1 MEEKNNYNEQEQPT
15 EKSLSVWGKVL
26 STSVNLPFVKV
37 NREEFLTK
45 ELSKFCTPMEVMTAI
60 EDSPLGVLSK
70 KEIDKLA
77 NQCISYHLTMVCGTS
92 ALMGLPGGWWMAGTI
107 PADITQFYGHIL
119 SLMQK
124 LIYLYGWPA
133 LTNVNNQ
140 LDDESLNIMTLFV
153 GVMMGNKVAIEA
165 LTKVVTQMSKNAG
178 TKISETVIAH
188 YAVKIAQWIGIN
200 MTKEGFAKGVGKVI
214 PLVGAPISATITYY
228 TFRPMARRLK
238 KHLDELYEMGKE
250 HGKVR
255 GLRMIAAHSS
265 LTFSTVR
272 KFWTLLPRSHAMC

>member
-1 MEEKNNYNEQEQPT
+1 MSEEKQEKQ
-15 EKSLSVWGKVL
+15 EKSVSLWNKVL
-26 STSVNLPFVKV
+26 STSVNLPLVKV
-37 NREEFLTK
+37 DRDEFLTK
-45 ELSKFCTPMEVMTAI
+45 ELSKFCTPMEVITALN
-60 EDSPLGVLSK
+60 DSPLKVLSK

-107 PADITQFYGHIL
+107 PTDITQFYGHIL
-119 SLMQK
+119 ALMQK

-153 GVMMGNKVAIEA
+153 GVMMGNKLAVEA
-165 LTKVVTQMSKNAG
+165 LAKVVTQVSKNASI
-178 TKISETVIAH
+178 KISETVLAQYTI
-188 YAVKIAQWIGIN
+188 KIAQWIGIN
-200 MTKEGFAKGVGKVI
+200 MTKESFAKGVGKVL

-238 KHLDELYEMGKE
+238 KHLDELYDMRHEE
-250 HGKVR
+250 Q
-255 GLRMIAAHSS
+255 
-265 LTFSTVR
+265 
-272 KFWTLLPRSHAMC
+272 

>member
-1 MEEKNNYNEQEQPT
+1 MAEENQ
-15 EKSLSVWGKVL
+15 EKSVTLWNKVL
-26 STSVNLPFVKV
+26 ETSLRLPFVNV

-45 ELSKFCTPMEVMTAI
+45 ELSKFCTPMEVMTAL
-60 EDSPLGVLSK
+60 DDTPLKVLSK

-77 NQCISYHLTMVCGTS
+77 NQCIKYHLTMVCGTS
-92 ALMGLPGGWWMAGTI
+92 ALMGLPGGWWMAGSI

-133 LTNVNNQ
+133 LTNVNKQ

-153 GVMMGNKVAIEA
+153 GAMMGNKLAVEA
-165 LTKVVTQMSKNAG
+165 LTKVVAQVSKNAG
-178 TKISETVIAH
+178 IKISETLMAQ
-188 YAVKIAQWIGIN
+188 YAIKIAQWIGIN
-200 MTKEGFAKGVGKVI
+200 MTKEGFAKGVGKVV

-238 KHLDELYEMGKE
+238 NHLDELYEMRLEGY
-250 HGKVR
+250 
-255 GLRMIAAHSS
+255 
-265 LTFSTVR
+265 
-272 KFWTLLPRSHAMC
+272 

>member
-1 MEEKNNYNEQEQPT
+1 MEENNKETPKPVNDST
-15 EKSLSVWGKVL
+15 KSVSVWGKVL
-26 STSVNLPFVKV
+26 STSINLPFVKV
-37 NREEFLTK
+37 NREEFLHK
-45 ELSKFCTPMEVMTAI
+45 ELSKFCTPMEVMVAL
-60 EDSPLGVLSK
+60 EESPLDVLTK

-107 PADITQFYGHIL
+107 PADVTQFYGHIL

-124 LIYLYGWPA
+124 LIYLYGWPS
-133 LTNVNNQ
+133 LTDVKNQ

-153 GVMMGNKVAIEA
+153 GVMMGNKMAIEA
-165 LTKVVTQMSKNAG
+165 LAKLATQMSKNAG
-178 TKISETVIAH
+178 VKISETVLAH

-238 KHLDELYEMGKE
+238 KHLDELYDMGME
-250 HGKVR
+250 HRKATG
-255 GLRMIAAHSS
+255 AH
-265 LTFSTVR
+265 
-272 KFWTLLPRSHAMC
+272 

>member
-1 MEEKNNYNEQEQPT
+1 MEANNNKSKPMST

-26 STSVNLPFVKV
+26 SKSIQLPFVKV
-37 NREEFLTK
+37 DREAFLNK

-60 EDSPLGVLSK
+60 EEGPLGVLTK

-107 PADITQFYGHIL
+107 PTDITQFYGHIL

-124 LIYLYGWPA
+124 LIYLYGWPS
-133 LTNVNNQ
+133 LTDVKNQ

-153 GVMMGNKVAIEA
+153 GVMMGNKMAVEA
-165 LTKVVTQMSKNAG
+165 LTKMATQLSKNAG
-178 TKISETVIAH
+178 MKMSETVLAH

-238 KHLDELYEMGKE
+238 KHLDDLYDMGME

-255 GLRMIAAHSS
+255 GER
-265 LTFSTVR
+265 
-272 KFWTLLPRSHAMC
+272 

>member
-1 MEEKNNYNEQEQPT
+1 MEEESKPQPQPK
-15 EKSLSVWGKVL
+15 EKSVSLWNKVL
-26 STSVNLPFVKV
+26 STSLKLPFVQV
-37 NREEFLTK
+37 DRDEFLTK
-45 ELSKFCTPMEVMTAI
+45 ELSKFCTPLEVITAI
-60 EDSPLGVLSK
+60 NEGTLGVLSK

-107 PADITQFYGHIL
+107 PTDLTQFYGHIL

-124 LIYLYGWPA
+124 LIYLYGWPS
-133 LTNVNNQ
+133 LTDAKNQ

-153 GVMMGNKVAIEA
+153 GAMMGNKMAVEA
-165 LTKVVTQMSKNAG
+165 LTKVVTQVSKNAG
-178 TKISETVIAH
+178 IKISETVMAQ

-200 MTKEGFAKGVGKVI
+200 MTKESFAKGMGKVL

-238 KHLDELYEMGKE
+238 KHLDELYEMGEAHK
-250 HGKVR
+250 
-255 GLRMIAAHSS
+255 AANGGGE
-265 LTFSTVR
+265 R
-272 KFWTLLPRSHAMC
+272 

>member
-1 MEEKNNYNEQEQPT
+1 MEEKSI
-15 EKSLSVWGKVL
+15 SLWNKVL
-26 STSVNLPFVKV
+26 SNSLNLPFVKV
-37 NREEFLTK
+37 DREEFLNK

-60 EDSPLGVLSK
+60 DDSPLRVLNK

-107 PADITQFYGHIL
+107 PADLTQFYGHIL

-124 LIYLYGWPA
+124 LIYLYGWPS
-133 LTNVNNQ
+133 LTNASNQ
-140 LDDESLNIMTLFV
+140 LDDESKNIMTLFV
-153 GVMMGNKVAIEA
+153 GVMMGNKMAIEA
-165 LTKVVTQMSKNAG
+165 LAKVMTEVGKGAG
-178 TKISETVIAH
+178 VKISETVVAH

-238 KHLDELYEMGKE
+238 KHLDELYEMGEE
-250 HGKVR
+250 HGRVR
-255 GLRMIAAHSS
+255 S
-265 LTFSTVR
+265 
-272 KFWTLLPRSHAMC
+272 

>member
-1 MEEKNNYNEQEQPT
+1 MEENKT
-15 EKSLSVWGKVL
+15 EKSLTLWSRVL
-26 STSVNLPFVKV
+26 STSLRLPFVKV
-37 NREEFLTK
+37 DREEFLTK
-45 ELSKFCTPMEVMTAI
+45 ELSKFCTPMEVMTAL
-60 EDSPLGVLSK
+60 EQGTPSVLNK

-92 ALMGLPGGWWMAGTI
+92 ALMGIPGGWWMMGTI
-107 PADITQFYGHIL
+107 PTDLTQFYGHIL

-124 LIYLYGWPA
+124 LLYLYGWPS
-133 LTNVNNQ
+133 LTDVKNQ

-153 GVMMGNKVAIEA
+153 GVMMGNKMAVEA
-165 LTKVVTQMSKNAG
+165 LTKVVTQVSKNAG
-178 TKISETVIAH
+178 IKISETVLAQ

-238 KHLDELYEMGKE
+238 KHLDELYDMKMK
-250 HGKVR
+250 HGKLVIR
-255 GLRMIAAHSS
+255 ED
-265 LTFSTVR
+265 V
-272 KFWTLLPRSHAMC
+272 P

>member
-1 MEEKNNYNEQEQPT
+1 MRPKHSRDASHASGKNKKTMTEETQ
-15 EKSLSVWGKVL
+15 EKSLSLWNKVL
-26 STSVNLPFVKV
+26 ETSIKLPFVNV

-45 ELSKFCTPMEVMTAI
+45 ELSKFCTPMEVITAL
-60 EDSPLGVLSK
+60 DDTPLKVLSK

-77 NQCISYHLTMVCGTS
+77 NQCISYHLTMVCGAS

-124 LIYLYGWPA
+124 LIYLYGWPS
-133 LTNVNNQ
+133 LTDVNNQ

-153 GVMMGNKVAIEA
+153 GAMMGNKLAVEA
-165 LTKVVTQMSKNAG
+165 LTKVVGQVSKNAG
-178 TKISETVIAH
+178 IKLSETIMAQ
-188 YAVKIAQWIGIN
+188 YAIKIAQWIGIN

-238 KHLDELYEMGKE
+238 NHLDDLYDMR
-250 HGKVR
+250 H
-255 GLRMIAAHSS
+255 
-265 LTFSTVR
+265 
-272 KFWTLLPRSHAMC
+272 